1 MLRLDK
7 SALTGFSIISTFDFI
22 GGFVCVRMYGL
33 HGWGSTNY
41 APCILSEVPWMM
53 DSLQAILIGLIAY
66 LVVYEAN
73 KVEKAKGKK
82 VPSIP
87 RVRFRNF
94 YTAILFFA
102 ALFFCFI
109 FIFVIREYN
118 EYSSEITYMLRET
131 FWQYCATNIPWLE
144 ILATSLIFGIIL
156 AVGFSTTAENKSQE
170 DKK

>member
-1 MLRLDK
+1 MYK
-7 SALTGFSIISTFDFI
+7 SGNATYAGFSFFASFCFI
-22 GGFVCVRMYGL
+22 TKFVEHIYGTITRRL
-33 HGWGSTNY
+33 VSIG
-41 APCILSEVPWMM
+41 PDKLIDIPWMRETII
-53 DSLQAILIGLIAY
+53 AIIVGFFVGLVFYKIEIA
-66 LVVYEAN
+66 
-73 KVEKAKGKK
+73 EKAQGK
-82 VPSIP
+82 VTHIP
-87 RVRFRNF
+87 QMKFPNF
-94 YTAILFFA
+94 FSAILFFA

-118 EYSSEITYMLRET
+118 EYSSEITYLLRET

>member
-1 MLRLDK
+1 MKNNDIVL
-7 SALTGFSIISTFDFI
+7 AGFSLGTTLSFICGFIRRIYGGMTRSVVFI
-22 GGFVCVRMYGL
+22 GPDKL
-33 HGWGSTNY
+33 DD
-41 APCILSEVPWMM
+41 IPWIRCTIM
-53 DSLQAILIGLIAY
+53 AIAVGVMFGICF
-66 LVVYEAN
+66 YEMEQ
-73 KVEKAKGKK
+73 VERRKGRETH
-82 VPSIP
+82 IP
-87 RVRFRNF
+87 RMKFRNF
-94 YTAILFFA
+94 YTAILLYA